1 MAVVTDLL
9 IAAKNGSE
17 KLQYYPIAKNIPIN
31 INYNL
36 ADVREPD
43 KRKAS
48 FSKTINLLGTNKVNK
63 LFENIFSVNVATQY
77 FNKNLKTPCKYIV
90 DGIQNFA
97 GDLQLIKINIKPDNS
112 IDYECSII
120 GEGGSLFVDI
130 GDKLITGNP
139 LKFETSGLLIVGRK
153 YTINTFVAGDNF
165 TSVASVVSGTINT
178 TGCVFI
184 ATGTTPTTWTNES
197 ILTSSDDLDFSA
209 YDHAYTRANQIALN
223 VANEGTGLGVV
234 YPFIDNAQ
242 NGGSDT
248 VFNVESFL
256 PCFHNREYID
266 KIITNTGRT
275 WTSSILDDT
284 EFLNHITYPNLINL
298 QLTQTQLDLKQFYVG
313 LTANTAI
320 TSGVYSDVT
329 YTNDSTNGF
338 FDLGGQLAPANDFVT
353 LNANG
358 YYNVAAQHYV
368 KITPTHSNP
377 AVAYFRLNIQLVI
390 KIIKSGNGGVG
401 YFDLVPPVTTYITS
415 MSVPSGT
422 GAYPINVPIYANTGA
437 ASGSQLFGAGDILLT
452 KVFVGTASGVS
463 NFYNAAGAQ
472 ITPTGTFSINAEL
485 VGGAAKTSFYALC
498 TQKTI
503 LAGDTMTC
511 NSALPTK
518 IKQKDYLKSIIQ
530 ALNLF
535 IDVDPNN
542 PNNLIIESF
551 NEFYNGDII
560 DYENKTDLSKD
571 QSINPNILEG
581 KKYIYTY
588 KADTDK
594 WNEQYKNEFNE
605 VFGTHEEDVENDFI
619 KSDKKNEIIFSPT
632 PNIANYGLGIVMP
645 RIYKEENLIKKQF
658 ASNIRWL
665 ICGGIK
671 QTITP
676 YTWQQTGQANL
687 TTNNYLY
694 AGHTDDPL
702 DPNVDLN
709 FGLPKK
715 VYYDYPNAYFTT
727 NNLYNRYHAKYL
739 NNLINRDAKFV
750 TKYLWLSPKN
760 IYNFNFRNRL
770 FIDGAYYIV
779 NKIENYNPLELTST
793 KVELIKLLETQVFTP
808 TKFLISSSP
817 GVAGGVEVYN
827 STLNTSFSFGT
838 GNQNRGTNC
847 LAVGDNIMI
856 PASCENVT
864 VIGSNVS
871 VPENTIGFSYIN
883 GTVTNS
889 IYNEKALIQNKSANY
904 NVKAYDD
911 VVFMTTGATNKTVTL
926 GYVLPEYLESSL
938 VLNINGVDTTLEYG
952 KQITIKKVDSG
963 VGNVIIDGNGALIDG
978 AATITLTTQY
988 ESVTLQW
995 DGTNWNKL

>member
-48 FSKTINLLGTNKVNK
+48 FSKTINLLGTNAVNK

-139 LKFETSGLLIVGRK
+139 LKFETSGLLMIGRK

-184 ATGTTPTTWTNES
+184 ATGTTPTVWTNES

-209 YDHAYTRANQIALN
+209 YDHTYTRANQIALN
-223 VANEGTGLGVV
+223 AANEGTGLGVV

-275 WTSSILDDT
+275 WTSSILDDA

-298 QLTQTQLDLKQFYVG
+298 QLTQAQLDLKQFYVG
-313 LTANTAI
+313 LTANTSI
-320 TSGVYSDVT
+320 PGTNIDVT

-338 FDLGGQLAPANDFVT
+338 FDLGNQLAAPNDFVT

-358 YYNVAAQHYV
+358 YYNVAAVNYV

-377 AVAYFRLNIQLVI
+377 AVAFWSAPLVLNTTIR
-390 KIIKSGNGGVG
+390 KSANGGVSV
-401 YFDLVPPVTTYITS
+401 FNLVPTVSTFIAGSTNLNPVGVS
-415 MSVPSGT
+415 
-422 GAYPINVPIYANTGA
+422 IYGNNGA
-437 ASGSQLFGAGDILLT
+437 ATGSQFFAAGDILLVT
-452 KVFVGTASGVS
+452 IGVFLGGYSPLT
-463 NFYNAAGAQ
+463 FYNSAGTP
-472 ITPTGTFSINAEL
+472 ITPTGTFSFNFEL

-503 LAGDTMTC
+503 LSGDMMTC

-535 IDVDPNN
+535 IDVDPVN

-551 NEFYNGDII
+551 NDFYNGDII
-560 DYENKTDLSKD
+560 DFENKTDLSKD

-619 KSDKKNEIIFSPT
+619 KSDKKNELIFSPT
-632 PNIANYGLGIVMP
+632 PNVANYGLGIVMP

-676 YTWQQTGQANL
+676 YTWQQTGQSNL
-687 TTNNYLY
+687 TTNDYLY
-694 AGHTDDPL
+694 AGMEDDPL
-702 DPNVDLN
+702 DPNVSLM

-750 TKYLWLSPKN
+750 TKYLWLSPKD

-808 TKFLISSSP
+808 TKFLISSSTD
-817 GVAGGVEVYN
+817 VAGGVEVYN
-827 STLNTSFSFGT
+827 STLNTSFSVGT

-847 LAVGDNIMI
+847 VSIGDNIMI

-871 VPENTIGFSYIN
+871 VPENTSGFSYIN

-926 GYVLPEYLESSL
+926 SYGQIGFLESSV
-938 VLNINGVDTTLEYG
+938 VLNINDVETTLDYG

-963 VGNVIIDGNGALIDG
+963 IGNVIIDGNGALIDG

>member
-48 FSKTINLLGTNKVNK
+48 FSKTINLLGTNAVNK

-139 LKFETSGLLIVGRK
+139 LKFETSGLLVVGRK

-184 ATGTTPTTWTNES
+184 ATGTTPTVWTNES

-298 QLTQTQLDLKQFYVG
+298 QLTQAQLDLKQFYVG
-313 LTANTAI
+313 LTANTPI
-320 TSGVYSDVT
+320 TAGTTIDVT

-353 LNANG
+353 LDANG
-358 YYNVAAQHYV
+358 YYNVAAVNYV

-377 AVAYFRLNIQLVI
+377 AVAYFTGNSQLVTTI
-390 KIIKSGNGGVG
+390 VKSGNGGVG
-401 YFDLVPPVTTYITS
+401 YFNLVPPVFTFITTTNPI
-415 MSVPSGT
+415 GI
-422 GAYPINVPIYANTGA
+422 GYPIGVPIYGNNGA
-437 ASGSQLFGAGDILLT
+437 ATGSQFFAAGDILLV
-452 KVFVGTASGVS
+452 KVNVFYPTSLT
-463 NFYNAAGAQ
+463 FYNAAGAL
-472 ITPTGTFSINAEL
+472 ITPTGTFTYNVEL

-498 TQKTI
+498 SQKTI
-503 LAGDTMTC
+503 ISGDTMTC

-632 PNIANYGLGIVMP
+632 PNVANYGLGIVMP

-687 TTNNYLY
+687 TTNDYLY
-694 AGHTDDPL
+694 AGMEDDPL
-702 DPNVDLN
+702 DPNVSLM

-750 TKYLWLSPKN
+750 TKYLWLSPKD

-817 GVAGGVEVYN
+817 EVAGGVEVYN

-883 GTVTNS
+883 GTVTNT

-926 GYVLPEYLESSL
+926 AYAQIEFLESST
-938 VLNINGVDTTLEYG
+938 VLNINDVETTLEYG

-995 DGTNWNKL
+995 DGTNWNKIW

>member
-48 FSKTINLLGTNKVNK
+48 FSKTINLLGTNAVNK

-139 LKFETSGLLIVGRK
+139 
-153 YTINTFVAGDNF
+153 N
-165 TSVASVVSGTINT
+165 
-178 TGCVFI
+178 
-184 ATGTTPTTWTNES
+184 
-197 ILTSSDDLDFSA
+197 SSDDLDFSA

-275 WTSSILDDT
+275 WTSSILDDA

-298 QLTQTQLDLKQFYVG
+298 QLTQAQLDLKQFYVG
-313 LTANTAI
+313 LTANTSI
-320 TSGVYSDVT
+320 TAGTYSDVV

-358 YYNVAAQHYV
+358 YYNVAAVNYI
-368 KITPTHSNP
+368 KITPTHSDP
-377 AVAYFRLNIQLVI
+377 AVAYFKGNSQLVT
-390 KIIKSGNGGVG
+390 KIIKSANGGAS
-401 YFDLVPPVTTYITS
+401 YFDLVTPVITS
-415 MSVPSGT
+415 VVSASVPPGT
-422 GAYPINVPIYANTGA
+422 SAYPIGVPIYGNNGA
-437 ASGSQLFGAGDILLT
+437 ATGSQFFAAGDILLVRVLCFLPT
-452 KVFVGTASGVS
+452 SLAYYNSAGTP
-463 NFYNAAGAQ
+463 
-472 ITPTGTFSINAEL
+472 ITPTGTLTWNVEL

-503 LAGDTMTC
+503 MAGDTMTC

-535 IDVDPNN
+535 IDVDPAN

-551 NEFYNGDII
+551 NDFYNGDII
-560 DYENKTDLSKD
+560 DFENKTDLSKD

-619 KSDKKNEIIFSPT
+619 KSDKKNELIFSPT
-632 PNIANYGLGIVMP
+632 PNVANYGLGIVMP
-645 RIYKEENLIKKQF
+645 RIYKEENLVKKQF

-687 TTNNYLY
+687 TTNDYLY

-750 TKYLWLSPKN
+750 TKYLWLSPKD

-808 TKFLISSSP
+808 TKFLISSSTD
-817 GVAGGVEVYN
+817 VAGGVEVYN
-827 STLNTSFSFGT
+827 STLNTSFSVGT
-838 GNQNRGTNC
+838 GNQNRGSNC
-847 LAVGDNIMI
+847 VAIGDNIMI

-871 VPENTIGFSYIN
+871 VPENTSGFSYIN
-883 GTVTNS
+883 GTVTNT

-926 GYVLPEYLESSL
+926 AYSQIEYLESSL

-952 KQITIKKVDSG
+952 KQITIKKVDNG
-963 VGNVIIDGNGALIDG
+963 AGNVIIDGNGALIDG

>member
-48 FSKTINLLGTNKVNK
+48 FSKTINLLGTNAVNK

-139 LKFETSGLLIVGRK
+139 LKFETSGLLVVGRK

-184 ATGTTPTTWTNES
+184 ATGTTPTVWTNES

-209 YDHAYTRANQIALN
+209 YDHTYTRANQIALN
-223 VANEGTGLGVV
+223 VANNGTGYGVV

-275 WTSSILDDT
+275 WTSSILDDA

-298 QLTQTQLDLKQFYVG
+298 QLTQAQLDLKQFYVG
-313 LTANTAI
+313 LIANTSI
-320 TSGVYSDVT
+320 PFGTNTDVT

-338 FDLGGQLAPANDFVT
+338 FDLGNQLAAPNDFVT

-358 YYNVAAQHYV
+358 YYNVAAVNYV

-377 AVAYFRLNIQLVI
+377 AVAFWSAPIVLRTNIR
-390 KIIKSGNGGVG
+390 KSGNGGVSF
-401 YFDLVPPVTTYITS
+401 FDVVPPVGTFITGS
-415 MSVPSGT
+415 TNLNPV
-422 GAYPINVPIYANTGA
+422 GASIYSNNGNAT
-437 ASGSQLFGAGDILLT
+437 GSQFFASGDILLVT
-452 KVFVGTASGVS
+452 INVFLAGSPPLT
-463 NFYNAAGAQ
+463 FYNSAGTE
-472 ITPTGTFSINAEL
+472 ITPTGTFSWNVEL

-503 LAGDTMTC
+503 IAGDTMTC

-535 IDVDPNN
+535 IDVDPVN

-551 NEFYNGDII
+551 NDFYNGDII
-560 DYENKTDLSKD
+560 DFENKTDLSKD

-619 KSDKKNEIIFSPT
+619 KSDKKNELIFSPT
-632 PNIANYGLGIVMP
+632 PNVANYGLGIVMP

-687 TTNNYLY
+687 TTNDYLY

-750 TKYLWLSPKN
+750 TKYLWLSPKD

-808 TKFLISSSP
+808 TKFLISSSTD
-817 GVAGGVEVYN
+817 VAGGVEVYN
-827 STLNTSFSFGT
+827 STLNTSFSVGT
-838 GNQNRGTNC
+838 GNQNRGSNC
-847 LAVGDNIMI
+847 VAIGDNIMI

-871 VPENTIGFSYIN
+871 VPENTIGFTYVN

-926 GYVLPEYLESSL
+926 AYAQIGFLESTTI
-938 VLNINGVDTTLEYG
+938 LNINNTDVVFEYG

-963 VGNVIIDGNGALIDG
+963 AGNVIIDGNGALIDG

>member
-17 KLQYYPIAKNIPIN
+17 KLQYFPIAKNIPIN

-48 FSKTINLLGTNKVNK
+48 FSKTINLLGTNAVNK

-130 GDKLITGNP
+130 GDKLITGN
-139 LKFETSGLLIVGRK
+139 
-153 YTINTFVAGDNF
+153 AD
-165 TSVASVVSGTINT
+165 
-178 TGCVFI
+178 
-184 ATGTTPTTWTNES
+184 
-197 ILTSSDDLDFSA
+197 SSDDLDFSA
-209 YDHAYTRANQIALN
+209 YDHTYTRANQIALN

-275 WTSSILDDT
+275 WTSSILDDA

-298 QLTQTQLDLKQFYVG
+298 QLTQAQLDLKQFYVG

-338 FDLGGQLAPANDFVT
+338 FDLGSQLDPANDFVT

-358 YYNVAAQHYV
+358 YYNVAAVNYV

-377 AVAYFRLNIQLVI
+377 TVAYFSANSQLVT
-390 KIIKSGNGGVG
+390 KIIKSGNGGAS
-401 YFDLVPPVTTYITS
+401 YFDLVPPVTTNPTVNTLSFIGS
-415 MSVPSGT
+415 L
-422 GAYPINVPIYANTGA
+422 PIGVPIYANNGN
-437 ASGSQLFGAGDILLT
+437 ASGSQFFAAGDILLVKVYCDAVINATT
-452 KVFVGTASGVS
+452 K
-463 NFYNAAGAQ
+463 FYNSAGTDLG
-472 ITPTGTFSINAEL
+472 TPSGTFTWNVEL

-503 LAGDTMTC
+503 LSGDTMTC

-632 PNIANYGLGIVMP
+632 PNVANYGLGIAMP
-645 RIYKEENLIKKQF
+645 RIYKEENLVKKQF

-671 QTITP
+671 QTVTP
-676 YTWQQTGQANL
+676 YTWQQTGQSNL
-687 TTNNYLY
+687 TTNDYLY

-750 TKYLWLSPKN
+750 TKYLWLSPKD

-817 GVAGGVEVYN
+817 DVAGGVEVYN

-883 GTVTNS
+883 GTVTNT

-926 GYVLPEYLESSL
+926 AYTQIEFLESST
-938 VLNINGVDTTLEYG
+938 VLNINDVETTLEYG

-963 VGNVIIDGNGALIDG
+963 AGNVIVDGNGALIDG

-995 DGTNWNKL
+995 DGTNWNKI

>member
-1 MAVVTDLL
+1 M
-9 IAAKNGSE
+9 I
-17 KLQYYPIAKNIPIN
+17 
-31 INYNL
+31 
-36 ADVREPD
+36 
-43 KRKAS
+43 
-48 FSKTINLLGTNKVNK
+48 
-63 LFENIFSVNVATQY
+63 
-77 FNKNLKTPCKYIV
+77 
-90 DGIQNFA
+90 
-97 GDLQLIKINIKPDNS
+97 
-112 IDYECSII
+112 
-120 GEGGSLFVDI
+120 
-130 GDKLITGNP
+130 
-139 LKFETSGLLIVGRK
+139 GRK

-184 ATGTTPTTWTNES
+184 ATGTTPTVWTNES

-209 YDHAYTRANQIALN
+209 YDHTYTRANQIALN

-275 WTSSILDDT
+275 WTSSILDDA

-298 QLTQTQLDLKQFYVG
+298 QLTQAQLDLKQFYVG
-313 LTANTAI
+313 LTANASIPFGTN
-320 TSGVYSDVT
+320 TDVT

-338 FDLGGQLAPANDFVT
+338 FDLGNQLAAPNDFVT

-358 YYNVAAQHYV
+358 YYNVAAVNYV
-368 KITPTHSNP
+368 KITPTHSDP
-377 AVAYFRLNIQLVI
+377 AVAFWSAPIILRTNIR
-390 KIIKSGNGGVG
+390 KSGNGGISF
-401 YFDLVPPVTTYITS
+401 FDVVPPVGTFITGS
-415 MSVPSGT
+415 TNLNPVGVS
-422 GAYPINVPIYANTGA
+422 IYSNNGNAT
-437 ASGSQLFGAGDILLT
+437 GSQFFAAGDILLVT
-452 KVFVGTASGVS
+452 INVFLAGSPPLTYYNSAGTP
-463 NFYNAAGAQ
+463 
-472 ITPTGTFSINAEL
+472 ITPTGTLTWNLEL

-503 LAGDTMTC
+503 LSGDMMTC

-535 IDVDPNN
+535 IDVDPAN

-551 NEFYNGDII
+551 NDFYNGDII
-560 DYENKTDLSKD
+560 DFENKTDLSKD

-632 PNIANYGLGIVMP
+632 PNVANYGLGIVMP

-687 TTNNYLY
+687 TTNDYLY

-750 TKYLWLSPKN
+750 TKYLWLSPKD

-808 TKFLISSSP
+808 TKFLISSSTD
-817 GVAGGVEVYN
+817 VAGGVEVYN
-827 STLNTSFSFGT
+827 STLNTSFSVGT

-847 LAVGDNIMI
+847 VAIGDNIMI

-864 VIGSNVS
+864 VIGSNIS
-871 VPENTIGFSYIN
+871 VPENTSGFSYIN

-889 IYNEKALIQNKSANY
+889 IYNEKSLIQNKSANY

-926 GYVLPEYLESSL
+926 AYAQIGFLESTTI
-938 VLNINGVDTTLEYG
+938 LNINDVETTLEYG

-963 VGNVIIDGNGALIDG
+963 AGNVIIDGNGALIDG

>member
-17 KLQYYPIAKNIPIN
+17 KLQYFPIAKNIPIN

-36 ADVREPD
+36 ADVRNPD
-43 KRKAS
+43 QRKAS

-139 LKFETSGLLIVGRK
+139 LKFETSGLLMIGRK

-184 ATGTTPTTWTNES
+184 ATGTTPTVWTNES

-209 YDHAYTRANQIALN
+209 YDHTYTRANQIALN

-242 NGGSDT
+242 NGGGDT

-298 QLTQTQLDLKQFYVG
+298 QLTQTQLNLKQFYVG

-320 TSGVYSDVT
+320 PFAVSQDVV

-338 FDLGGQLAPANDFVT
+338 FDLGGQLAPSNNFVT

-358 YYNVAAQHYV
+358 YYNVAAVNYV

-377 AVAYFRLNIQLVI
+377 VVAFWGGNTTLSTTIR
-390 KIIKSGNGGVG
+390 KSGNSGAS
-401 YFDLVPPVTTYITS
+401 FFNLVPSVLTFIT
-415 MSVPSGT
+415 
-422 GAYPINVPIYANTGA
+422 A
-437 ASGSQLFGAGDILLT
+437 ASGGPIGTSIYGNNGAATGSQFFAAGDILLVT
-452 KVFVGTASGVS
+452 INVFVNSLV
-463 NFYNAAGAQ
+463 FYNAAGAP
-472 ITPTGTFSINAEL
+472 ITPTGTLTWNLEL

-535 IDVDPNN
+535 IDVDTNN

-632 PNIANYGLGIVMP
+632 PNVANYGLGIVMP

-671 QTITP
+671 QTVTP

-750 TKYLWLSPKN
+750 TKYLWLSPKD

-793 KVELIKLLETQVFTP
+793 KVELIKLLETQIFTP
-808 TKFLISSSP
+808 TKFLISSSTD
-817 GVAGGVEVYN
+817 VAGGVEVYN
-827 STLNTSFSFGT
+827 STLNTSFSVGI

-847 LAVGDNIMI
+847 LAIGDNIMI
-856 PASCENVT
+856 PASCTNVT
-864 VIGSNVS
+864 VIGSNIS
-871 VPENTIGFSYIN
+871 VPENTSGFSYIN
-883 GTVTNS
+883 GTVTNT
-889 IYNEKALIQNKSANY
+889 IYNEKALIQNKSADY

-926 GYVLPEYLESSL
+926 AYAQIGFLEST
-938 VLNINGVDTTLEYG
+938 VILNINTVDTTFEYG

-963 VGNVIIDGNGALIDG
+963 AGDVIIDGNGALIDG
-978 AATITLTTQY
+978 AATYTIYTQY
-988 ESVTLQW
+988 DSVTLQW
-995 DGTNWNKL
+995 DGTNWNII

>member
-48 FSKTINLLGTNKVNK
+48 FSKTINLLGTNAVNK

-184 ATGTTPTTWTNES
+184 ATGITPTVWTNES

-209 YDHAYTRANQIALN
+209 YDHTYTRANQIALN
-223 VANEGTGLGVV
+223 VANEGTGSGVV

-275 WTSSILDDT
+275 WTSSILDDA

-298 QLTQTQLDLKQFYVG
+298 QLTQAQLNLKQFYVG
-313 LTANTAI
+313 LTANTSI
-320 TSGVYSDVT
+320 TFGTNTDVT

-338 FDLGGQLAPANDFVT
+338 FDLGNQLAAPNDFVT

-358 YYNVAAQHYV
+358 NYNVAAVNYV

-377 AVAYFRLNIQLVI
+377 AVAFFSAPIVLRTNIR
-390 KIIKSGNGGVG
+390 KSGNGGVSF
-401 YFDLVPPVTTYITS
+401 FDVVPPVYTSITN
-415 MSVPSGT
+415 T
-422 GAYPINVPIYANTGA
+422 GSYPIGVSIYGNNGNAT
-437 ASGSQLFGAGDILLT
+437 GSQFFAAGDILLVT
-452 KVFVGTASGVS
+452 INVFLAGSPPLTFYNSVGTP
-463 NFYNAAGAQ
+463 
-472 ITPTGTFSINAEL
+472 ITPTGTLTWNVEL

-498 TQKTI
+498 SQKTI
-503 LAGDTMTC
+503 LSGDMMTC

-535 IDVDPNN
+535 IDVDPVN

-551 NEFYNGDII
+551 NDFYNGDII
-560 DYENKTDLSKD
+560 DFENKTDLSKD

-619 KSDKKNEIIFSPT
+619 KSDKKNELIFSPT
-632 PNIANYGLGIVMP
+632 PNVANYGLGIVMP

-676 YTWQQTGQANL
+676 YTWQQTGQSNL
-687 TTNNYLY
+687 TTNDYLY

-750 TKYLWLSPKN
+750 TKYLWLSPKD

-808 TKFLISSSP
+808 TKFLISSST

-827 STLNTSFSFGT
+827 STLNTSFSVGT
-838 GNQNRGTNC
+838 GNQNRGSNC
-847 LAVGDNIMI
+847 VAIGDNIMI
-856 PASCENVT
+856 PASCSNVT
-864 VIGSNVS
+864 VIGNNIS
-871 VPENTIGFSYIN
+871 VPENTSGFSYIN

-889 IYNEKALIQNKSANY
+889 VYNEKALIQNKAADY

-911 VVFMTTGATNKTVTL
+911 IVFMTTGATDKTVTL
-926 GYVLPEYLESSL
+926 AYNLPEYLESS
-938 VLNINGVDTTLEYG
+938 VILNINGVDTTLEYT
-952 KQITIKKVDSG
+952 KRITIKKVDSG

-978 AATITLTTQY
+978 FATQILTNQY

-995 DGTNWNKL
+995 DGTNWNII

>member
-48 FSKTINLLGTNKVNK
+48 FSKTINLLGTNAVNK

-139 LKFETSGLLIVGRK
+139 LKFETSGLLMIGRK

-184 ATGTTPTTWTNES
+184 ATGTTPTVWTNES

-209 YDHAYTRANQIALN
+209 YDHTYTRANQIALN
-223 VANEGTGLGVV
+223 TANVGTGLGVV

-284 EFLNHITYPNLINL
+284 KFLNYITYPNLINL
-298 QLTQTQLDLKQFYVG
+298 QLTQAQLDLKQFYVG
-313 LTANTAI
+313 LTANTSI
-320 TSGVYSDVT
+320 TAGAYSDVV
-329 YTNDSTNGF
+329 YTNDSTSGF
-338 FDLGGQLAPANDFVT
+338 FDLGGQLAPSNDFVT

-358 YYNVAAQHYV
+358 YYNVAAVNYI

-377 AVAYFRLNIQLVI
+377 AVAFFKGNSQLVT
-390 KIIKSGNGGVG
+390 KIIKSANGGAS
-401 YFDLVPPVTTYITS
+401 YFDLVTPVITS
-415 MSVPSGT
+415 VVSASVPPGT
-422 GAYPINVPIYANTGA
+422 GAYPIGVPIYGNNGA
-437 ASGSQLFGAGDILLT
+437 ASGSQFFAAGDILLVRVNCFLPT
-452 KVFVGTASGVS
+452 SLAYYNSAGTP
-463 NFYNAAGAQ
+463 
-472 ITPTGTFSINAEL
+472 ITPTGTLTWNVEL

-503 LAGDTMTC
+503 LSGDMMTC

-535 IDVDPNN
+535 IDVDPVN

-551 NEFYNGDII
+551 DDFYNGDII

-619 KSDKKNEIIFSPT
+619 KSDKKNELIFSPT
-632 PNIANYGLGIVMP
+632 PNVANYGLGIVMP

-687 TTNNYLY
+687 TTNDYLY
-694 AGHTDDPL
+694 AGMEDDPL
-702 DPNVDLN
+702 DPNVSLM

-750 TKYLWLSPKN
+750 TKYLWLSPKD

-808 TKFLISSSP
+808 TKFLISSSTD
-817 GVAGGVEVYN
+817 VAGGVEVYN
-827 STLNTSFSFGT
+827 STLNTSFSVGT

-847 LAVGDNIMI
+847 VAIGDNIMI

-864 VIGSNVS
+864 VIGSNIS
-871 VPENTIGFSYIN
+871 VPENTSEFSYIN

-926 GYVLPEYLESSL
+926 AYGQIGYLESSV
-938 VLNINGVDTTLEYG
+938 VLNINDVETTLEYG

-963 VGNVIIDGNGALIDG
+963 AGNVIIDGNGALIDG

>member
-48 FSKTINLLGTNKVNK
+48 FSKTINLLGTNAVNK

-139 LKFETSGLLIVGRK
+139 LKFETSGLLMIGRK

-184 ATGTTPTTWTNES
+184 ATGTTPTVWTNES

-209 YDHAYTRANQIALN
+209 YDHTYTRANQIALN

-234 YPFIDNAQ
+234 YPFIDNAE

-275 WTSSILDDT
+275 WTSSILDDA

-298 QLTQTQLDLKQFYVG
+298 QLTQAQLNLKQFYVG
-313 LTANTAI
+313 LTANTSI
-320 TSGVYSDVT
+320 TFGTNTDVT
-329 YTNDSTNGF
+329 YTNDTTNGF
-338 FDLGGQLAPANDFVT
+338 FDLGNQLAAPNDFVT

-358 YYNVAAQHYV
+358 NYNVAAVNYV

-377 AVAYFRLNIQLVI
+377 AVAFFSAPIVLRTNIR
-390 KIIKSGNGGVG
+390 KSGNGGVSF
-401 YFDLVPPVTTYITS
+401 FDVVPPVYTSITN
-415 MSVPSGT
+415 T
-422 GAYPINVPIYANTGA
+422 GSYPIGVSIYGNNGNAT
-437 ASGSQLFGAGDILLT
+437 GSQFFAAGDILLVT
-452 KVFVGTASGVS
+452 INVFLAGSPPLTFYNSVGTP
-463 NFYNAAGAQ
+463 
-472 ITPTGTFSINAEL
+472 ITPTGTFTWNLEL

-503 LAGDTMTC
+503 LSGDMMTC

-535 IDVDPNN
+535 IDVDPVN

-551 NEFYNGDII
+551 NDFYNGDII

-619 KSDKKNEIIFSPT
+619 KSDKKNELIFSPT
-632 PNIANYGLGIVMP
+632 PNVANYGLGIVMP

-687 TTNNYLY
+687 TTNDYLY

-750 TKYLWLSPKN
+750 TKYLWLSPKD

-808 TKFLISSSP
+808 TKFLISSSTD
-817 GVAGGVEVYN
+817 VAGGVEVYN
-827 STLNTSFSFGT
+827 STLNTSFSVGT
-838 GNQNRGTNC
+838 GNQNRGSNC
-847 LAVGDNIMI
+847 LAIGDNIMI
-856 PASCENVT
+856 PASCSNVT
-864 VIGSNVS
+864 VIGSNISVS
-871 VPENTIGFSYIN
+871 ENTSGFSYIN

-926 GYVLPEYLESSL
+926 AYNQIGFLESTII
-938 VLNINGVDTTLEYG
+938 LNINDVEATLEYG

-963 VGNVIIDGNGALIDG
+963 AGNVIIDGNGALIDG
-978 AATITLTTQY
+978 AATITLTNQY

-995 DGTNWNKL
+995 DGTKWNII

>member
-48 FSKTINLLGTNKVNK
+48 FSKTINLLGTNAVNK

-184 ATGTTPTTWTNES
+184 ATGTTPTVWTNES

-242 NGGSDT
+242 NGSSDT

-275 WTSSILDDT
+275 WTSSILDDA

-298 QLTQTQLDLKQFYVG
+298 QLTQAQLDLKQFYVG

-320 TSGVYSDVT
+320 PTGTNTDVT

-338 FDLGGQLAPANDFVT
+338 FDLGGQLAPVNNFVT

-358 YYNVAAQHYV
+358 NYNVAAVNYV
-368 KITPTHSNP
+368 KITATHTDP
-377 AVAYFRLNIQLVI
+377 AVAYFKGNSQLVTTI
-390 KIIKSGNGGVG
+390 VKSGNGGVG
-401 YFDLVPPVTTYITS
+401 YFNLVPAVITS
-415 MSVPSGT
+415 VVSASVPPGT
-422 GAYPINVPIYANTGA
+422 GAYPIGVPIYGNNGA
-437 ASGSQLFGAGDILLT
+437 ATGSQFFAAGDILLV
-452 KVFVGTASGVS
+452 KVNVFYPTSLA
-463 NFYNAAGAQ
+463 FYNAAGAP
-472 ITPTGTFSINAEL
+472 ITPTGTFTYNVEL

-498 TQKTI
+498 SQKTI
-503 LAGDTMTC
+503 IAGDTMTC

-632 PNIANYGLGIVMP
+632 PNVANYGLGIAMP
-645 RIYKEENLIKKQF
+645 RIYKEENLVKKQF

-671 QTITP
+671 QTVTP
-676 YTWQQTGQANL
+676 YTWQQTGQTNL
-687 TTNNYLY
+687 VTNDYLY

-750 TKYLWLSPKN
+750 TKYLWLSPKD

-793 KVELIKLLETQVFTP
+793 KVELIKLLETQIFTP

-817 GVAGGVEVYN
+817 EVAGGVEVYN

-864 VIGSNVS
+864 VIGSNIS

-883 GTVTNS
+883 GTVTNT

-926 GYVLPEYLESSL
+926 AYTQIGFLESTTI
-938 VLNINGVDTTLEYG
+938 LNINDVETTLEYG

-963 VGNVIIDGNGALIDG
+963 AGNVIIDGNGALIDG

-995 DGTNWNKL
+995 DGTNWNKI

>member
-48 FSKTINLLGTNKVNK
+48 FSKTINLLGTNAVNK

-139 LKFETSGLLIVGRK
+139 LKFETSGLLMIGRK

-184 ATGTTPTTWTNES
+184 ATGTTPTVWTNES

-209 YDHAYTRANQIALN
+209 YDHTYTRANQIALN
-223 VANEGTGLGVV
+223 AANEGTGLGVV

-275 WTSSILDDT
+275 WTSSILDDA

-298 QLTQTQLDLKQFYVG
+298 QLTQAQLDLKQFYVG
-313 LTANTAI
+313 LTANTSI
-320 TSGVYSDVT
+320 PGTNIDVT

-338 FDLGGQLAPANDFVT
+338 FDLGNQLAAPNDFVT

-358 YYNVAAQHYV
+358 YYNVAAVNYV

-377 AVAYFRLNIQLVI
+377 AVAFWSAPLVLNTTIR
-390 KIIKSGNGGVG
+390 KSANGGVSV
-401 YFDLVPPVTTYITS
+401 FNLVPTVSTFIAGSTNLNPVGVS
-415 MSVPSGT
+415 
-422 GAYPINVPIYANTGA
+422 IYGNNGA
-437 ASGSQLFGAGDILLT
+437 ATGSQFFAAGDILLVT
-452 KVFVGTASGVS
+452 IGVFLGGYSPLT
-463 NFYNAAGAQ
+463 FYNSAGTP
-472 ITPTGTFSINAEL
+472 ITPTGTFSFNFEL

-503 LAGDTMTC
+503 LSGDMMTC

-535 IDVDPNN
+535 IDVDPVN

-551 NEFYNGDII
+551 NDFYNGDII
-560 DYENKTDLSKD
+560 DFENKTDLSKD

-605 VFGTHEEDVENDFI
+605 VFGAHEEDVENDFI
-619 KSDKKNEIIFSPT
+619 KSDKKNELIFSPT
-632 PNIANYGLGIVMP
+632 PNVANYGLGIVMP

-676 YTWQQTGQANL
+676 YTWQQTGQSNL
-687 TTNNYLY
+687 TTNDYLY
-694 AGHTDDPL
+694 AGMEDDPL
-702 DPNVDLN
+702 DPNVSLM

-750 TKYLWLSPKN
+750 TKYLWLSPKD

-808 TKFLISSSP
+808 TKFLISSSTD
-817 GVAGGVEVYN
+817 VAGGVEVYN
-827 STLNTSFSFGT
+827 STLNTSFSVGT

-847 LAVGDNIMI
+847 VSIGDNIMI

-871 VPENTIGFSYIN
+871 VPENTSGFSYIN

-926 GYVLPEYLESSL
+926 SYGQIGFLESSV
-938 VLNINGVDTTLEYG
+938 VLNINDVETTLDYG

-963 VGNVIIDGNGALIDG
+963 IGNVIIDGNGALIDG

>member
-1 MAVVTDLL
+1 M
-9 IAAKNGSE
+9 
-17 KLQYYPIAKNIPIN
+17 
-31 INYNL
+31 
-36 ADVREPD
+36 
-43 KRKAS
+43 
-48 FSKTINLLGTNKVNK
+48 
-63 LFENIFSVNVATQY
+63 
-77 FNKNLKTPCKYIV
+77 
-90 DGIQNFA
+90 
-97 GDLQLIKINIKPDNS
+97 
-112 IDYECSII
+112 
-120 GEGGSLFVDI
+120 
-130 GDKLITGNP
+130 
-139 LKFETSGLLIVGRK
+139 
-153 YTINTFVAGDNF
+153 
-165 TSVASVVSGTINT
+165 
-178 TGCVFI
+178 
-184 ATGTTPTTWTNES
+184 
-197 ILTSSDDLDFSA
+197 
-209 YDHAYTRANQIALN
+209 
-223 VANEGTGLGVV
+223 
-234 YPFIDNAQ
+234 
-242 NGGSDT
+242 
-248 VFNVESFL
+248 
-256 PCFHNREYID
+256 
-266 KIITNTGRT
+266 
-275 WTSSILDDT
+275 
-284 EFLNHITYPNLINL
+284 
-298 QLTQTQLDLKQFYVG
+298 
-313 LTANTAI
+313 
-320 TSGVYSDVT
+320 
-329 YTNDSTNGF
+329 
-338 FDLGGQLAPANDFVT
+338 
-353 LNANG
+353 
-358 YYNVAAQHYV
+358 
-368 KITPTHSNP
+368 
-377 AVAYFRLNIQLVI
+377 
-390 KIIKSGNGGVG
+390 
-401 YFDLVPPVTTYITS
+401 
-415 MSVPSGT
+415 
-422 GAYPINVPIYANTGA
+422 
-437 ASGSQLFGAGDILLT
+437 
-452 KVFVGTASGVS
+452 
-463 NFYNAAGAQ
+463 
-472 ITPTGTFSINAEL
+472 
-485 VGGAAKTSFYALC
+485 
-498 TQKTI
+498 
-503 LAGDTMTC
+503 MTC

-535 IDVDPNN
+535 IDVDPAN

-551 NEFYNGDII
+551 NDFYNGDII
-560 DYENKTDLSKD
+560 DFENKTDLSKD

-632 PNIANYGLGIVMP
+632 PNVANYGLGIVMP

-676 YTWQQTGQANL
+676 YTWQQTGQSNL
-687 TTNNYLY
+687 TTNDYLY

-750 TKYLWLSPKN
+750 TKYLWLSPKD

-808 TKFLISSSP
+808 TKFLISSSTD
-817 GVAGGVEVYN
+817 VAGGVEVYN
-827 STLNTSFSFGT
+827 STLNTSFSVGT

-847 LAVGDNIMI
+847 VAIGDNIMI

-864 VIGSNVS
+864 VIGNNIS
-871 VPENTIGFSYIN
+871 VPENTSGFSYIN

-889 IYNEKALIQNKSANY
+889 IFNEKALIQNKSANY
-904 NVKAYDD
+904 NVKGYDD

-926 GYVLPEYLESSL
+926 AYGQIGLLESTTI
-938 VLNINGVDTTLEYG
+938 LNINNTDVVFEYG

-963 VGNVIIDGNGALIDG
+963 AGNVIIDGNGALIDG

>member
-48 FSKTINLLGTNKVNK
+48 FSKTINLLGTNAVNK

-139 LKFETSGLLIVGRK
+139 LKFETSGLLMIGRK

-184 ATGTTPTTWTNES
+184 ATGTTPTVWTNES

-209 YDHAYTRANQIALN
+209 YDHTYTRANQIALN

-234 YPFIDNAQ
+234 YPFIDNAE

-275 WTSSILDDT
+275 WTSSILDDA

-298 QLTQTQLDLKQFYVG
+298 QLTQTQLNLKQFYVG
-313 LTANTAI
+313 LTANASIPFGTN
-320 TSGVYSDVT
+320 TDVT
-329 YTNDSTNGF
+329 YTNDSTSGF
-338 FDLGGQLAPANDFVT
+338 FDLGNQLAAPNDFVT

-358 YYNVAAQHYV
+358 YYNVAAVNYV

-377 AVAYFRLNIQLVI
+377 AVAFWTAPYILLNTSIR
-390 KIIKSGNGGVG
+390 KSGNGGVS
-401 YFDLVPPVTTYITS
+401 FFNLVPTVGTLIITS
-415 MSVPSGT
+415 NLNPVGT
-422 GAYPINVPIYANTGA
+422 SIYGNNGA
-437 ASGSQLFGAGDILLT
+437 ATGSQFFAAGDILLVT
-452 KVFVGTASGVS
+452 IGLFLAGSSLTLYNSAGVP
-463 NFYNAAGAQ
+463 
-472 ITPTGTFSINAEL
+472 ITPTGTFSWNVEL

-498 TQKTI
+498 SQKTI
-503 LAGDTMTC
+503 LSGDMMTC

-535 IDVDPNN
+535 IDVDPVN

-551 NEFYNGDII
+551 NDFYNGDII
-560 DYENKTDLSKD
+560 DFENKTDLSKD

-619 KSDKKNEIIFSPT
+619 KSDKKNELIFSPT
-632 PNIANYGLGIVMP
+632 PNVANYGLGIVMP

-676 YTWQQTGQANL
+676 YTWQQTGQSNL
-687 TTNNYLY
+687 TTNDYLY

-750 TKYLWLSPKN
+750 TKYLWLSPKD

-808 TKFLISSSP
+808 TKFLISSST

-827 STLNTSFSFGT
+827 STLNTSFSVGT
-838 GNQNRGTNC
+838 GNQNRGSNC
-847 LAVGDNIMI
+847 VAIGDNIMI

-871 VPENTIGFSYIN
+871 VPENTSGFSYIN

-889 IYNEKALIQNKSANY
+889 VYNEKALIQNKAADY

-911 VVFMTTGATNKTVTL
+911 IVFMTTGATDKTVTL
-926 GYVLPEYLESSL
+926 AYNLPEYLESS
-938 VLNINGVDTTLEYG
+938 VILNINGVDTTLEYT
-952 KQITIKKVDSG
+952 KRITIKKVDSG

-978 AATITLTTQY
+978 AATQILTNQY

-995 DGTNWNKL
+995 DGTNWNII

>member
-48 FSKTINLLGTNKVNK
+48 FSKTINLLGTNAVNK

-139 LKFETSGLLIVGRK
+139 LKFETSGLLMIGRK

-184 ATGTTPTTWTNES
+184 ATGTTPTVWTNES

-209 YDHAYTRANQIALN
+209 YDHTYTRANQIALN

-275 WTSSILDDT
+275 WTSSILDDA

-298 QLTQTQLDLKQFYVG
+298 QLTQAQLDLKQFYVG
-313 LTANTAI
+313 LTANASIPFGTN
-320 TSGVYSDVT
+320 TDVT
-329 YTNDSTNGF
+329 YTNDTTNGF
-338 FDLGGQLAPANDFVT
+338 FDLGNQLAAPNDFVT

-358 YYNVAAQHYV
+358 YYNVAAVNYV
-368 KITPTHSNP
+368 KITPTHSDP
-377 AVAYFRLNIQLVI
+377 AVAFWSAPIILRTNIR
-390 KIIKSGNGGVG
+390 KSGNGGVSF
-401 YFDLVPPVTTYITS
+401 FDVVPPVGTFITGS
-415 MSVPSGT
+415 TNLNPVGVS
-422 GAYPINVPIYANTGA
+422 IYSNNGNAT
-437 ASGSQLFGAGDILLT
+437 GSQFFAAGDILLVT
-452 KVFVGTASGVS
+452 INVFLAGSPPLTYYNSAGTP
-463 NFYNAAGAQ
+463 
-472 ITPTGTFSINAEL
+472 ITPTGTFSWNLEL
-485 VGGAAKTSFYALC
+485 VSGAAKTSFYALC

-503 LAGDTMTC
+503 LSGDMMTC

-535 IDVDPNN
+535 IDVDPVN

-551 NEFYNGDII
+551 NDFYNGDII
-560 DYENKTDLSKD
+560 DFENKTDLSKD

-632 PNIANYGLGIVMP
+632 PNVANYGLGIVMP

-687 TTNNYLY
+687 TTNDYLY

-750 TKYLWLSPKN
+750 TKYLWLSPKD

-808 TKFLISSSP
+808 TKFLISSSTD
-817 GVAGGVEVYN
+817 VAGGVEVYN
-827 STLNTSFSFGT
+827 STLNTSFSVGT

-847 LAVGDNIMI
+847 VAIGDNIMI

-864 VIGSNVS
+864 VIGSNIS
-871 VPENTIGFSYIN
+871 VPENTSGFSYIN

-889 IYNEKALIQNKSANY
+889 IYNEKSLIQNKSANY

-926 GYVLPEYLESSL
+926 AYAQIGFLESTTI
-938 VLNINGVDTTLEYG
+938 LNINDVETTLEYG

-963 VGNVIIDGNGALIDG
+963 AGNVIIDGNGALIDG